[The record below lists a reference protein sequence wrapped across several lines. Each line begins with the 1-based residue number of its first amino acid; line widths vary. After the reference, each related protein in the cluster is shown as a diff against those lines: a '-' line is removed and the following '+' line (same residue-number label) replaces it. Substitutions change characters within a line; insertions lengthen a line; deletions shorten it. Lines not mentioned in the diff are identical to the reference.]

1 MRMRKLFAGVIAAA
15 TMLGGLALG
24 ASTANAA
31 ETITLNPGA
40 TGVVAG
46 HTYKVVELA
55 KYVTPDTQ
63 EIQTVAGAHDAI
75 VTAIAAATKSDSNP
89 DGLQVPTGVDPL
101 VWAQSGDLNGT
112 GAPLFGDS
120 SAFPWNGNAASR
132 AFADALVEYAKA
144 NGTDVTAN
152 IEPYEI
158 SVAEGG
164 LYLIV
169 DTTEAA
175 EGVTQKSLPIIVGTA
190 NTAFNYKGEID
201 VKNQDKDIP
210 PTKTVT
216 GDTDKTVSV
225 GDTLSYTIEGTVPS
239 TTGQSADY
247 TYVFKDYASA
257 GLSIDTAKTNV
268 KVYVEGSEQPLADT
282 EYTVT
287 PADQTVTGDG
297 TNVTFSVTLTK
308 AALDKLQDKA
318 GKKLSVKYAA
328 TVTDDAKINTVT
340 NAAEVVNGGNSSGQ
354 GTPVE
359 LYSNKFDFTKV
370 FADGSKQGLTGA
382 VFTVTDE
389 AGTIVATASPDADGK
404 VSFSGLKNGTYTV
417 AETTVAT
424 GAQNVTGKFTVKLTY
439 NETTKK
445 TDAEYTVNNVT
456 LDPYD
461 LVKQDDKGAVTVT
474 NVKSITQLPLTGAA
488 GTALFTVIG
497 LLLAGA
503 AATVALKSRETKRAL
518 RA

>member
-1 MRMRKLFAGVIAAA
+1 MRMRKLFAGVVAAA

-24 ASTANAA
+24 ATTANAA
-31 ETITLNPGA
+31 APTDQTITIQAGSR
-40 TGVVAG
+40 GVVAG
-46 HTYKVVELA
+46 HTF
-55 KYVTPDTQ
+55 KYVQIAEYLDADSN
-63 EIQTVAGAHDAI
+63 EIQTVDAAKDA
-75 VTAIAAATKSDSNP
+75 VKSAVEAALNTT
-89 DGLQVPTGVDPL
+89 VPADTDPL
-101 VWAQSGDLNGT
+101 VWAQAVSGTPIDQST
-112 GAPLFGDS
+112 
-120 SAFPWNGNAASR
+120 AFPWSSTASSR
-132 AFADALVEYAKA
+132 TFADSLVAYAEA
-144 NGTDVTAN
+144 NGTEVTADG
-152 IEPYEI
+152 EPYTI
-158 SVAEGG
+158 SGLTGG
-164 LYLIV
+164 LYVVV
-169 DTTEAA
+169 DVTEGAIA
-175 EGVTQKSLPIIVGTA
+175 TQKSLAMVVGTA
-190 NTAFNYKGEID
+190 NKNFGTDGTVV
-201 VKNQDKDIP
+201 VKNQKTNVP

-239 TTGQSADY
+239 TTGLGADY

-268 KVYVEGSEQPLADT
+268 KVYAGDAETELDAA
-282 EYTVT
+282 EYTVD
-287 PADQTVTGDG
+287 PAGQTVTGDG

-308 AALDKLQDKA
+308 AALDKLQNVA
-318 GKKLSVKYAA
+318 GQKLVVKYDA
-328 TVTDDAKINTVT
+328 TVTEDAKTNPVT
-340 NAAEVVNGGNSSGQ
+340 NSAEVVNGGNSSGQ

-370 FADGSKQGLTGA
+370 FADGSKEGLTGA

-389 AGTIVATASPDADGK
+389 AGKVVATASPDADGK

-417 AETTVAT
+417 TETTVAT

>member
-1 MRMRKLFAGVIAAA
+1 MV
-15 TMLGGLALG
+15 
-24 ASTANAA
+24 
-31 ETITLNPGA
+31 
-40 TGVVAG
+40 
-46 HTYKVVELA
+46 
-55 KYVTPDTQ
+55 
-63 EIQTVAGAHDAI
+63 
-75 VTAIAAATKSDSNP
+75 
-89 DGLQVPTGVDPL
+89 
-101 VWAQSGDLNGT
+101 
-112 GAPLFGDS
+112 
-120 SAFPWNGNAASR
+120 
-132 AFADALVEYAKA
+132 
-144 NGTDVTAN
+144 
-152 IEPYEI
+152 
-158 SVAEGG
+158 
-164 LYLIV
+164 
-169 DTTEAA
+169 
-175 EGVTQKSLPIIVGTA
+175 VGTA
-190 NTAFNYKGEID
+190 NKNFGTDGTVV
-201 VKNQDKDIP
+201 VKNQKTNVP

-239 TTGQSADY
+239 TTGLGADY

-268 KVYVEGSEQPLADT
+268 KVYAGDAETELDAA
-282 EYTVT
+282 EYTVD
-287 PADQTVTGDG
+287 PAGQTVTGDG

-308 AALDKLQDKA
+308 AALDKLQNVA
-318 GKKLSVKYAA
+318 GQKLVVKYDA
-328 TVTDDAKINTVT
+328 TVTEDAKTNPVT
-340 NAAEVVNGGNSSGQ
+340 NSAEVVNGGNSSGQ

-370 FADGSKQGLTGA
+370 FADGSKEGLTGA

-389 AGTIVATASPDADGK
+389 AGKVVATASPDADGK

-417 AETTVAT
+417 TETTVAT